1 MPMLKRTLVFSN
13 PMSLSLKNCQLV
25 LAFKDDPDNK
35 MTIPIEDIG
44 VVIIENQQVSIT
56 VPLMNALI
64 EGNVQVVVCNDR
76 GMPSAMLQSLESN
89 NLQGE
94 NLRNQM
100 NAGEVMKKQLWK
112 QIVEAKI
119 RNQAALLNKVGQEGD
134 ILKQYYRNVKSGDSD
149 NREGIAARVYFSEL
163 FGESFIRDRTLPGIN
178 ALLNYGYT
186 ILRAA
191 TARAL
196 VSSGLLPAIGIFHHN
211 RSNAFPLADDIMEP
225 YRPYVDEIVYA
236 LFMQGKMELAKDVK
250 ADLIQVLYADTQFSK
265 VIRPLSVGLTF
276 TSSSLS
282 KCFAKEQTRLS
293 LPLMK

>member
-76 GMPSAMLQSLESN
+76 GMPSAMLQSFESN

-100 NAGEVMKKQLWK
+100 NAGEVLKKQLWK

-186 ILRAA
+186 VLRAA

-196 VSSGLLPAIGIFHHN
+196 VSSGLLPTIGIFHHN

-236 LFMQGKMELAKDVK
+236 LSMQGKMELTKDVK

>member
-13 PMSLSLKNCQLV
+13 PISLSLKNCQLV

-56 VPLMNALI
+56 IPLMNALV

-76 GMPSAMLQSLESN
+76 GMPSAMLQSFEGN

-100 NAGEVMKKQLWK
+100 DVGEVMKKQLWK

-119 RNQAALLNKVGQEGD
+119 RNQAALLDKLGQDGN
-134 ILKQYYRNVKSGDSD
+134 ILKQYYQNVKSGDTD
-149 NREGIAARVYFSEL
+149 NKEGIAARRYFSEL
-163 FGESFIRDRTLPGIN
+163 FGESFLRDRTLPGIN
-178 ALLNYGYT
+178 VLLNYGYT

-211 RSNAFPLADDIMEP
+211 RSNAFPLADDMMEP
-225 YRPYVDEIVYA
+225 YRPYVDEIVYDLA
-236 LFMQGKMELAKDVK
+236 MQGKLELTKDVK
-250 ADLIQVLYADTQFSK
+250 AELIQVLYADTLFSK
-265 VIRPLSVGLTF
+265 VTRPLSVGLTL

-282 KCFAKEQTRLS
+282 KCFAKEQSKLS
-293 LPLMK
+293 LPILR

>member
-1 MPMLKRTLVFSN
+1 MPMLKRPLVFSN

-25 LAFKDDPDNK
+25 LAFKDVPDNK

-56 VPLMNALI
+56 IPLVNALI

-76 GMPSAMLQSLESN
+76 GMPSAMLQSFESN

-94 NLRNQM
+94 NLRNQI
-100 NAGEVMKKQLWK
+100 NAGEVLKKQLWK

-225 YRPYVDEIVYA
+225 YRPSVDEIVYA
-236 LFMQGKMELAKDVK
+236 LSMQGKMELTKDVK

>member
-1 MPMLKRTLVFSN
+1 MLKRTLVFSN

-236 LFMQGKMELAKDVK
+236 LSMQGKMELTKDVK

>member
-76 GMPSAMLQSLESN
+76 GMPSAMLQSFESN

-100 NAGEVMKKQLWK
+100 NAGEVLKKQLWK

-119 RNQAALLNKVGQEGD
+119 RNKAALLNKVGQEGD

-236 LFMQGKMELAKDVK
+236 LSMQGKMELTKDVK

>member
-76 GMPSAMLQSLESN
+76 GMPSAMLQSFESN

-100 NAGEVMKKQLWK
+100 NAGEVLKKQLWK

-149 NREGIAARVYFSEL
+149 NREGIAARVYFSAL

-186 ILRAA
+186 VLRAA

-211 RSNAFPLADDIMEP
+211 RSNAFPLADDIMAP

-236 LFMQGKMELAKDVK
+236 LSMQGKMELTKDVK